1 MLIGEGVQG
10 MLILVVLAA
19 FLFLAAERRAE
30 AQAAERR
37 AEAQAAERRAEAQA
51 AERSAEA
58 ALCYINVRRWDG
70 HTSAVVKLRL
80 SFAHFRAEALGAVRV
95 AGQARLY
102 TVRGSGWQERQLLT
116 DATYAALLHSIQ
128 SGGDVLVD
136 VLVFQPLPGADASPD
151 KAPVDGQEA
160 PPGDAL
166 VARARGG
173 DEASSGRSTAVQSE
187 FRIAILRRDGK
198 ACVLCRSSS
207 SLLEAAH
214 VIPRTAG
221 LPLLRTAGLLTANL
235 PHNGILLCVPCHRLY
250 DASMWCFDPTS
261 GVVVADALLSDAALG
276 EAWKARVGA
285 QLSQPDDAARALYWP
300 PPSAWAASLGLF
312 QEARERRHAK
322 ADAAQFPCS
331 VCGKRWVSLKGL
343 TRHSC
348 LGAQASATYHTPSAL
363 RRRASGGGGGGGGG
377 AENVLAEESED
388 NDSGAAASDL

>member
-1 MLIGEGVQG
+1 MNLGMGAQG
-10 MLILVVLAA
+10 MLILVVLVAI
-19 FLFLAAERRAE
+19 LFLAAERRAE
-30 AQAAERR
+30 AAERR
-37 AEAQAAERRAEAQA
+37 AEA

-58 ALCYINVRRWDG
+58 ALCHINVRRWDG

-80 SFAHFRAEALGAVRV
+80 SFTHFRAEALGAVRV

-102 TVRGSGWQERQLLT
+102 TVRGDGWKERQLLT

-128 SGGDVLVD
+128 SGDDVLVD

-151 KAPVDGQEA
+151 KAPLEGQEA

-166 VARARGG
+166 AARARGG

-187 FRIAILRRDGK
+187 FRIGILQRDGK
-198 ACVLCRSSS
+198 ACVLCRSS

-214 VIPRTAG
+214 VIPRTSG

-235 PHNGILLCVPCHRLY
+235 PNNGMLLCVPCHRLY
-250 DASMWCFDPTS
+250 DAFLWCFDPTS
-261 GVVVADALLSDAALG
+261 GVVVADALLSDATLG

-285 QLSQPDDAARALYWP
+285 QLSQPADDAARALYWP
-300 PPSAWAASLGLF
+300 PPSAWAASLGVF
-312 QEARERRHAK
+312 QEARKRRHAK

-343 TRHSC
+343 AHHRC
-348 LGAQASATYHTPSAL
+348 LGEMTSANYHTPAL
-363 RRRASGGGGGGGGG
+363 RRRRGSGVRGGG
-377 AENVLAEESED
+377 ANLVEECED
-388 NDSGAAASDL
+388 SGSGYSGAASEQGVE